1 MVRVSLDGNL
11 LASCSN
17 DQTVRVWQA
26 GGKDVK
32 VEMRDHDHVVECVA
46 WAPEAATQAVNEA
59 ARDAAGGD
67 NKNRLVKFAASL
79 HSSSM
84 SLFSGSYPGP
94 FLASGSRDKSIRVW
108 DVSSGQCL
116 FSLVGHDNWVRGE
129 LLTISRCPHTNLATA
144 GITWHPGGKY
154 LLSASDDK
162 TLRVW
167 DIAHR
172 RCHKRL
178 DAHNHFTTSIGQ
190 CDDNMQQFL
199 TLPFQIS
206 IAPSPML

>member
-67 NKNRLVKFAASL
+67 NKNRLVKFVCRLVAQLPHVSVQRL
-79 HSSSM
+79 
-84 SLFSGSYPGP
+84 LPRPLPGQ
-94 FLASGSRDKSIRVW
+94 REQ
-108 DVSSGQCL
+108 GQEHT
-116 FSLVGHDNWVRGE
+116 SVGREQRPVPLQPRGPRQ
-129 LLTISRCPHTNLATA
+129 L
-144 GITWHPGGKY
+144 
-154 LLSASDDK
+154 
-162 TLRVW
+162 
-167 DIAHR
+167 
-172 RCHKRL
+172 
-178 DAHNHFTTSIGQ
+178 GQ
-190 CDDNMQQFL
+190 R
-199 TLPFQIS
+199 
-206 IAPSPML
+206 

>member
-1 MVRVSLDGNL
+1 MPAAKSLILINLFVMFREWVRMVRVSLDGNL

-17 DQTVRVWQA
+17 DQTVRVWMA

-32 VEMRDHDHVVECVA
+32 MEMRDHDHVVECVA
-46 WAPEAATQAVNEA
+46 WAPEAATQAINEA
-59 ARDAAGGD
+59 AREAAGGD
-67 NKNRLVKFAASL
+67 NKNT
-79 HSSSM
+79 
-84 SLFSGSYPGP
+84 GSYVGP
-94 FLASGSRDKSIRVW
+94 FLASGSRDKKILVW

-116 FSLVGHDNWVRGE
+116 FSLLGHDNWVR
-129 LLTISRCPHTNLATA
+129 

-167 DIAHR
+167 DIQHR

-178 DAHNHFTTSIGQ
+178 DAHTHFATSLGR
-190 CDDNMQQFL
+190 FL
-199 TLPFQIS
+199 TCQS
-206 IAPSPML
+206 ARV